1 MITIKSDMMRYVENC
16 PYFLSKVG
24 RANCLVFISLNW
36 GMQNPS
42 WTPALVCCMPT
53 NSLWLKDMRFFVEGT
68 MKISKSQFGDLEK
81 LGSFTMTYLF
91 SIGSSFFR
99 FWLFKN
105 ASFKATIVQVL
116 WLSVRN
122 LVGSSELR
130 DMEVF
135 DSQKNEWQLVV
146 ILKAH

>member
-1 MITIKSDMMRYVENC
+1 
-16 PYFLSKVG
+16 
-24 RANCLVFISLNW
+24 
-36 GMQNPS
+36 
-42 WTPALVCCMPT
+42 
-53 NSLWLKDMRFFVEGT
+53 

-135 DSQKNEWQLVV
+135 DSQKNE
-146 ILKAH
+146 